1 MGVGVWKERSIAL
14 KVIKD
19 ILHVN
24 LTAIEQASAMLR
36 EEVNIY
42 IYMFSSRYKELLSIS
57 RLYNY
62 LMCGYT
68 QFFPL
73 H

>member
-1 MGVGVWKERSIAL
+1 MLYPVGVGVWKERSIAL

-42 IYMFSSRYKELLSIS
+42 IYICFLLGIKSYCQS
-57 RLYNY
+57 AD
-62 LMCGYT
+62 YT
-68 QFFPL
+68 II
-73 H
+73 